1 MVFTKR
7 LREGVRSGRIT
18 SSIRVW
24 KSPRVKV
31 GNQYQMDE
39 GFIVIDSIEEIS
51 FKDITQSLAVESGF
65 ACVEDLLQIARHGS
79 GERVFLV
86 QFHYLPPGVRDT
98 IGWRQRQNLGEL

>member
-24 KSPRVKV
+24 KTPRVKV
-31 GNQYQMDE
+31 GGQYQMDE
-39 GFIVIDSIEEIS
+39 GFIVVDSIEEIS
-51 FKDITQSLAVESGF
+51 FRDITQNLAVESGF
-65 ACVEDLLQIARHGS
+65 SSVDDLLQVAKHGT

-98 IGWRQRQNLGEL
+98 VSWRQRSGNI